1 MIEEVV
7 ENHLADYC
15 YIARDFI
22 RISVGG
28 NVVSFSSG
36 EGFRFLGLLL
46 RGWKQTPSSVQTFMS
61 AASIE
66 EKSAA
71 DTAPEHPAAAKSQAM
86 ESDQQHPPNWMSKY
100 NSYLNLTL
108 AMSKEMGLI
117 VDFSRD
123 AKSDLIT
130 IQTAATAIEMSSVDA
145 FEYLS
150 DIIAEE
156 MRRRE
161 ST

>member
-1 MIEEVV
+1 
-7 ENHLADYC
+7 
-15 YIARDFI
+15 
-22 RISVGG
+22 
-28 NVVSFSSG
+28 
-36 EGFRFLGLLL
+36 
-46 RGWKQTPSSVQTFMS
+46 
-61 AASIE
+61 
-66 EKSAA
+66 
-71 DTAPEHPAAAKSQAM
+71 
-86 ESDQQHPPNWMSKY
+86 MSKY

-161 ST
+161 SK